1 VDMTDIA
8 NVLFGAEDIRDRV
21 RDIASA
27 ITQDY
32 EGRSPILVGVLKG
45 SSLFLSDLIRDIQLP
60 VRIDFMS
67 ISSFDGGAE
76 KSGRVRIV
84 KDIDQDIGN
93 QDVILVEDI
102 VDTGLTASYL
112 LSTLQSRAPRSL
124 EVCTLLD
131 KSVRRIAPLQ
141 IRYRGFD
148 CPDRFVIGYG
158 LDLQEMFRNLP
169 DILAVEDLA
178 GLAANPS
185 LVSMSPQEMKS

>member
-1 VDMTDIA
+1 MTDIA
-8 NVLFGAEDIRDRV
+8 SVLFSADDIRGRV
-21 RDIASA
+21 NDIASA
-27 ITQDY
+27 VTRDY
-32 EGRSPILVGVLKG
+32 EGRSPVLVGVLKG
-45 SSLFLSDLIRDIQLP
+45 SSLFLCDLIRAIQLP

-67 ISSFDGGAE
+67 ISSFGGAAE

-84 KDIDQDIGN
+84 KDMDQDIGD

-112 LSTLQSRAPRSL
+112 LSTLQSRSPRSL

-131 KSVRRIAPLQ
+131 KSVRRIAPLP
-141 IRYRGFD
+141 IKYRGFD

-169 DILAVEDLA
+169 DILAVEDSAALA
-178 GLAANPS
+178 EDPS
-185 LVSMSPQEMKS
+185 LLSKFAQEASA

>member
-1 VDMTDIA
+1 MTDIA
-8 NVLFGAEDIRDRV
+8 SVLFSADDIRGRV
-21 RDIASA
+21 NDIASA
-27 ITQDY
+27 VTRDY
-32 EGRSPILVGVLKG
+32 EGRSPVLVGVLKG
-45 SSLFLSDLIRDIQLP
+45 SSLFLCDLIRAIQLP

-67 ISSFDGGAE
+67 ISSFGGAAE

-84 KDIDQDIGN
+84 KDMDQDIGD

-112 LSTLQSRAPRSL
+112 LSTLQSRSPRSL

-131 KSVRRIAPLQ
+131 KSVRRIAPLP
-141 IRYRGFD
+141 IKYRGFD

-169 DILAVEDLA
+169 DILAVEDSAALA
-178 GLAANPS
+178 EDPS
-185 LVSMSPQEMKS
+185 LLSKSAQEVSA

>member
-1 VDMTDIA
+1 MTDIA
-8 NVLFGAEDIRDRV
+8 SVLFGAEDIRDRV
-21 RDIASA
+21 RDIART
-27 ITQDY
+27 ITEDY

-67 ISSFDGGAE
+67 ISSFGGAVE

-84 KDIDQDIGN
+84 KDMDQDIGG
-93 QDVILVEDI
+93 QDVIMVEDI

-131 KSVRRIAPLQ
+131 KSVRRIAPLP

-148 CPDRFVIGYG
+148 CPDRFVVGYG
-158 LDLQEMFRNLP
+158 LDLHEMFRNLS
-169 DILAVEDLA
+169 DILAVDDLA
-178 GLAANPS
+178 ALSADPS
-185 LVSMSPQEMKS
+185 LLSNFLKGSRT